1 MYHLLRK
8 ISSTKYSIVYLD
20 NLFSTVPLLGRLHHD
35 LHMGVCGT
43 AHPSSAEFL
52 PELKI
57 PKQDV
62 GKYEYHALKVLAVKD
77 SLFGQL
83 VGAHLWFDNVPVTI
97 LSTVHDFESQ
107 QEWLRKQPRRKS
119 TNAKKA

>member
-1 MYHLLRK
+1 
-8 ISSTKYSIVYLD
+8 
-20 NLFSTVPLLGRLHHD
+20 
-35 LHMGVCGT
+35 MGVCGT